1 MTLGNET
8 TSRGGK
14 HPRVV
19 FPPAKE
25 REPDHAAP
33 EGESGKELVASTE
46 FASYALQDPLGCEI
60 GKVEKVFV
68 NDRGEPEYVAVKTGL
83 FKRKTTL
90 IPVESVSVN
99 GGRQALI
106 LQ

>member
-1 MTLGNET
+1 MRNEA
-8 TSRGGK
+8 TSHGGG
-14 HPRVV
+14 HPRGA

-25 REPDHAAP
+25 QEPGHAVP
-33 EGESGKELVASTE
+33 DSESGKQLVASTE

-68 NDRGEPEYVAVKTGL
+68 NGRGEPEYVAVKIGL
-83 FKRKTTL
+83 FRRKTTL
-90 IPVESVSVN
+90 IPVESVSVD